1 MDIDLEFD
9 RIDVRLAEYY
19 TPRERAVW
27 WSAPHPLLDGRRAMA
42 VLEDGK
48 QTELHRVLDLLDA
61 GYSAAKANTKGPSM
75 NMDITIALILFGL
88 FCLWGWLVTA

>member
-27 WSAPHPLLDGRRAMA
+27 WSSPQPLLDGKRAMA

-48 QTELHRVLDLLDA
+48 QAELHRVLDQLDA
-61 GYSAAKANTKGPSM
+61 GAY
-75 NMDITIALILFGL
+75 L
-88 FCLWGWLVTA
+88 